1 MTGNRVMK
9 LFFLFV
15 GLAVSVEGQEPGCPL
30 LDMMFNVDQM
40 ARGGDAYVYDF
51 FQDDVVSI
59 SCYSNFIVP
68 WIITSEETMADMKC
82 MYDNDISDWRWSPW
96 DADENVRKTFDQN
109 WKFDKSQSSWEASH
123 YICNECSDGAAC
135 NMGSCFMNKCECEGS
150 LISDLEYPR
159 ECFKQQCQ
167 SPEVCKNGASCG
179 ENYMGV
185 TCYCA
190 KGFAGSNC
198 EEIIDPCDDN
208 PCENGGRCTTLE
220 DGISFKCDCTGTV
233 EPGYHGD
240 TCQIEF
246 DPCDDT
252 PCENGGT
259 CTKLEDGV
267 SSNLP
272 FKCDCT
278 NTVEPGYHGDYCQIK
293 NDPCD
298 DNPCENGG
306 TCTTLEDGISFK
318 CDCSGTV
325 EPGYHGDKCQTED
338 AKCPGDSDCGNGGS
352 CDINPDNPAQTICK
366 CPEGTT
372 GIKCLEF
379 ISDPCSAN
387 PCQNE
392 GTCARDE
399 NDFTKHKCTCVGD
412 SSGDNCEV
420 AAESH
425 EAEYSSASAK
435 TFLNLI
441 AAQVI
446 LCLAF

>member
-240 TCQIEF
+240 
-246 DPCDDT
+246 
-252 PCENGGT
+252 
-259 CTKLEDGV
+259 
-267 SSNLP
+267 
-272 FKCDCT
+272 
-278 NTVEPGYHGDYCQIK
+278 
-293 NDPCD
+293 
-298 DNPCENGG
+298 
-306 TCTTLEDGISFK
+306 
-318 CDCSGTV
+318 
-325 EPGYHGDKCQTED
+325 KCQTED